1 MNDTIEFDDCLNE
14 VTPQEKDIIN
24 YLQEL
29 KLIFLTDPQQKQF
42 KFEQAKKQLIFSFR
56 SLDSDTTDASEMTP
70 PMLVKTS
77 SLLLTKSPLRQK
89 RLSIVSEHSLI

>member
-14 VTPQEKDIIN
+14 ATPQEKDIIN

-56 SLDSDTTDASEMTP
+56 SLDSDTDASEMTP

-89 RLSIVSEHSLI
+89 RLSIVSEHPLI

>member
-1 MNDTIEFDDCLNE
+1 MNDTIQFDDCLNE
-14 VTPQEKDIIN
+14 ATSQEKDIIN

-42 KFEQAKKQLIFSFR
+42 KFEQAKKQLIFSYR
-56 SLDSDTTDASEMTP
+56 SLDSDTDTSEMTP
-70 PMLVKTS
+70 PILVKTS

-89 RLSIVSEHSLI
+89 RLSIVSEHPLI

>member
-14 VTPQEKDIIN
+14 VTSQEKDIIS

-29 KLIFLTDPQQKQF
+29 KLTFLTDPQQKQF
-42 KFEQAKKQLIFSFR
+42 KFEQAKKQLIFSYR
-56 SLDSDTTDASEMTP
+56 SLDSDTDGSEMTP

-89 RLSIVSEHSLI
+89 RLSIVSEQPLI

>member
-1 MNDTIEFDDCLNE
+1 MNDTMEFEDSLNE
-14 VTPQEKDIIN
+14 ITSQEKNIVN

-42 KFEQAKKQLIFSFR
+42 KFEQTKKQLIFSYR
-56 SLDSDTTDASEMTP
+56 SLDSDTDNSEMTP
-70 PMLVKTS
+70 PMIIKSS

-89 RLSIVSEHSLI
+89 RLSIVSEHPLI